1 MRANVTKSGS
11 NTSTNYDIHNSK
23 RSATMMRMCMKK
35 QLPLARARS
44 GPLWGEMQGPAE
56 SDALT
61 DVDDAE
67 VDAAEGVETRART
80 RACGDASDDAED
92 AFAGEG
98 EATLTRTHLGRP
110 ADADGGEATAGVDV
124 VGVLTRNRF
133 GVVVFCSCGAFLA
146 LAFLGVTLTDA
157 RNAARCK
164 SSVSRW
170 ISVSCSPWA
179 TTSSCRCRCCRR
191 GGDAVLSCLRGTHV
205 TTWMMPM
212 CVSLLH
218 RECRRGLVLEPAGT
232 LAMTRKMLLLIKA
245 RNRRPVRAW
254 RWMHDRQMR
263 TRAKP

>member
-67 VDAAEGVETRART
+67 VDAAEGVETRAR
-80 RACGDASDDAED
+80 
-92 AFAGEG
+92 
-98 EATLTRTHLGRP
+98 
-110 ADADGGEATAGVDV
+110 
-124 VGVLTRNRF
+124 
-133 GVVVFCSCGAFLA
+133 
-146 LAFLGVTLTDA
+146 
-157 RNAARCK
+157 
-164 SSVSRW
+164 
-170 ISVSCSPWA
+170 
-179 TTSSCRCRCCRR
+179 
-191 GGDAVLSCLRGTHV
+191 LRGTHV